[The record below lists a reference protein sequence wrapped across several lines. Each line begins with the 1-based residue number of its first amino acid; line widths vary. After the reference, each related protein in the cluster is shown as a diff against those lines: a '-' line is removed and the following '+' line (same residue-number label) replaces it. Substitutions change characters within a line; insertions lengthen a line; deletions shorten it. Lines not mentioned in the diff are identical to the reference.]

1 MQYQVQ
7 PLRPQSSQHHNLNSD
22 RRKNMNLH
30 AEARINQMAAE
41 NVEAIP
47 WLTAPI
53 RFVISLLNWAIFVVL
68 FAAAVPIIFAGL
80 VIHFIITGQAFLS
93 DLSVAIR
100 SHCLDL
106 EPRLGFA
113 TVGWGTGASSPWRP
127 M

>member
-1 MQYQVQ
+1 
-7 PLRPQSSQHHNLNSD
+7 
-22 RRKNMNLH
+22 MNLH

-41 NVEAIP
+41 NVEAIH

-100 SHCLDL
+100 SH
-106 EPRLGFA
+106 
-113 TVGWGTGASSPWRP
+113 
-127 M
+127 